1 LTSGDLGPE
10 ADDAAERRSEPA
22 ALLEMTG
29 IRKSFGG
36 VHALRGIDFSVR
48 PGEIHAL
55 LGENGAGKS
64 TLMNI
69 MCGALPDYHGQIRL
83 DGRLVRF
90 SSPHAAQ
97 KAGVATVFQE
107 LDLVPGLSVADNL
120 SLGRE
125 PRRRGLFLDGRRMR
139 RTAEEALARVGASIS
154 GRTMVSALRLGEQQ
168 VVAIAKAL
176 AAEARILI
184 LDEPTAALSAHEV
197 ELLFDLVRGLR
208 QRGVG
213 IVFISHR
220 LDEVGQIADRV
231 TVMRDGR
238 VVAVLPGS
246 STPERLVSLLT
257 GRPARD
263 MFPARDT
270 AGEQVCLRLTDFG
283 YQLRRPSA
291 GWREPAGVNLT
302 VRAGEIVGLVGLLGA
317 GRTELLQTVCGAAP
331 PGRRL
336 GKLEIN
342 GRPVRVRS
350 IISGQREGIGFVP
363 DDRRRDGLVP
373 TRSVAQNLVLA
384 SLSRL
389 STGGF
394 VRRRRQREAVRWAF
408 EAFGIK
414 AGTTTAP
421 ILSLSG
427 GNQQKVLIG
436 RALLRRPRLLLL
448 DEPTRGVD
456 VAAKADIYH
465 LVRSLAATGLAVL
478 VASSELPELAGW
490 CDRLVVLRDGRVVVD
505 VAPDTDPTL
514 VLASASGATRPDAI
528 PEEQP

>member
-1 LTSGDLGPE
+1 MTGGGLAPA
-10 ADDAAERRSEPA
+10 ADHPADPRGEPA
-22 ALLEMTG
+22 AVLEMTG
-29 IRKSFGG
+29 IRKNFGG
-36 VHALRGIDFSVR
+36 VQALRGIDFSVR

-69 MCGALPDYHGQIRL
+69 MCGALPDYHGQMRL
-83 DGRLVRF
+83 EGQVVRF
-90 SSPHAAQ
+90 ASPHAAQ

-125 PRRRGLFLDGRRMR
+125 PKRRGLFLDGQRMR
-139 RTAEEALARVGASIS
+139 RTAERALALVGASIPA
-154 GRTMVSALRLGEQQ
+154 RTRVSALRLGEQQ
-168 VVAIAKAL
+168 IVAIAKAL

-197 ELLFDLVRGLR
+197 ELLFGLMRGLR
-208 QRGVG
+208 RRGVG

-220 LDEVGQIADRV
+220 LDEVGQVADRV
-231 TVMRDGR
+231 TVMRDGS

-246 STPERLVSLLT
+246 STPEELVPLLT
-257 GRPARD
+257 GRPAQE
-263 MFPARDT
+263 MFPARETVRDR
-270 AGEQVCLRLTDFG
+270 VCLRMTDFG
-283 YQLRRPSA
+283 YRLRRPSA
-291 GWREPAGVNLT
+291 GWREPTGVSLD
-302 VRAGEIVGLVGLLGA
+302 VREGEIVGLVGLLGS
-317 GRTELLQTVCGAAP
+317 GRTELLQAVSGGAP
-331 PGRRL
+331 PGRRF
-336 GKLEIN
+336 GTLEID
-342 GRPVRVRS
+342 GRPVRLRS
-350 IISGQREGIGFVP
+350 IISGQRQGIGFVP

-373 TRSVAQNLVLA
+373 TRNVAQNLALA
-384 SLSRL
+384 SLSSL

-394 VRRRRQREAVRWAF
+394 VRRGRQRDAVRWAF

-414 AGTTTAP
+414 ADTPTAP

-436 RALLRRPRLLLL
+436 RALLRKPRLLLL

-465 LVRSLAATGLAVL
+465 LVRSLAADGLAVL

-490 CDRLVVLRDGRVVVD
+490 CDRLVILREGRVVVD
-505 VAPDTDPTL
+505 VAPDTDPAL
-514 VLASASGATRPDAI
+514 VLASAGGATGQDPS
-528 PEEQP
+528 PEERP

>member
-1 LTSGDLGPE
+1 MTGGGLAPATDRPADGRGDPG
-10 ADDAAERRSEPA
+10 AV
-22 ALLEMTG
+22 LEMTG
-29 IRKSFGG
+29 IRKNFGG
-36 VHALRGIDFSVR
+36 VQALRGIDFSVR
-48 PGEIHAL
+48 PGEVHAL

-69 MCGALPDYHGQIRL
+69 MCGALPDYHGQMRL
-83 DGRLVRF
+83 EGRIVRF

-125 PRRRGLFLDGRRMR
+125 PKRHALFIDGQRMR
-139 RTAEEALARVGASIS
+139 RTAERALALVGANIPA
-154 GRTMVSALRLGEQQ
+154 RTRVSALRLGEQQ
-168 VVAIAKAL
+168 IVAIAKAL

-197 ELLFDLVRGLR
+197 ELLFGLVRGLR
-208 QRGVG
+208 RRGVG

-220 LDEVGQIADRV
+220 LDEVGQVADRV

-238 VVAVLPGS
+238 VVAVRPGS
-246 STPERLVSLLT
+246 TTPEELVPLLT
-257 GRPARD
+257 GRSAAD
-263 MFPARDT
+263 MFPARATVRDR
-270 AGEQVCLRLTDFG
+270 VCLRMTDFG
-283 YQLRRPSA
+283 YRLRRPSA
-291 GWREPAGVNLT
+291 GWREPTSVSLD
-302 VRAGEIVGLVGLLGA
+302 VREGEIVGLVGLLGS
-317 GRTELLQTVCGAAP
+317 GRTELLQAVSGGAP
-331 PGRRL
+331 PGRRS
-336 GKLEIN
+336 GTLEID
-342 GRPVRVRS
+342 GRPVRLHS
-350 IISGQREGIGFVP
+350 IISGQRQGIGFVP

-373 TRSVAQNLVLA
+373 TRNVAQNLALA
-384 SLSRL
+384 SLGSL

-394 VRRRRQREAVRWAF
+394 VRRARQREAVRWAF
-408 EAFGIK
+408 KAFGIK
-414 AGTTTAP
+414 ADTPTAP

-436 RALLRRPRLLLL
+436 RALLRKPRLLLL

-465 LVRSLAATGLAVL
+465 LVRSLAAEGLAVL

-490 CDRLVVLRDGRVVVD
+490 CDRLVILREGRVVVD
-505 VAPDTDPTL
+505 VAPDTDPAL
-514 VLASASGATRPDAI
+514 VLASAGGATGQDTSTEERP
-528 PEEQP
+528 

>member
-1 LTSGDLGPE
+1 MTGGGL
-10 ADDAAERRSEPA
+10 AAETDRPAGRGGPA
-22 ALLEMTG
+22 AVLEMTG
-29 IRKSFGG
+29 IRKNFGG
-36 VHALRGIDFSVR
+36 VQALRGIDFSVR

-69 MCGALPDYHGQIRL
+69 MCGALSDYHGQMRL
-83 DGRLVRF
+83 EGRLVRF
-90 SSPHAAQ
+90 ASPHAAQ

-125 PRRRGLFLDGRRMR
+125 PTRHGLFVDGQRMR
-139 RTAEEALARVGASIS
+139 LSAQRALGVVGAHIS
-154 GRTMVSALRLGEQQ
+154 VRSKVSALRLGEQQ
-168 VVAIAKAL
+168 IVAIAKAL

-184 LDEPTAALSAHEV
+184 LDEPTAALSAKEV
-197 ELLFDLVRGLR
+197 ELLFRLIRGLR

-220 LDEVGQIADRV
+220 LDEVGQVADRV
-231 TVMRDGR
+231 TVMRDGK
-238 VVAVLPGS
+238 VVAVVPGTT
-246 STPERLVSLLT
+246 TPEDLVPLLT
-257 GRPARD
+257 GRPAQE
-263 MFPARDT
+263 MFPARTTVRDR
-270 AGEQVCLRLTDFG
+270 VCLRLTDFG
-283 YQLRRPSA
+283 YRLRRPSA
-291 GWREPAGVNLT
+291 GWREPVGVSLD
-302 VRAGEIVGLVGLLGA
+302 VREGEIVGLVGLLGS
-317 GRTELLQTVCGAAP
+317 GRTELLQSVCGAAP

-336 GKLEIN
+336 GRLEID
-342 GRPVRVRS
+342 GRPVRLRS
-350 IISGQREGIGFVP
+350 VISGQREGIGFVP

-373 TRSVAQNLVLA
+373 TRNVAENLALA

-394 VRRRRQREAVRWAF
+394 VRRGRQREAVRWAF
-408 EAFGIK
+408 GAFGIK
-414 AGTTTAP
+414 ANTPTAP

-465 LVRSLAATGLAVL
+465 LVRSLAADGLAVL

-490 CDRLVVLRDGRVVVD
+490 CDRLVILRDGHIVVD
-505 VAPDTDPTL
+505 VAPDTDPAL
-514 VLASASGATRPDAI
+514 VLASAGGAAGPDTS
-528 PEEQP
+528 PEERP

>member
-1 LTSGDLGPE
+1 MSGAGPAPA
-10 ADDAAERRSEPA
+10 ADHPADRRGEPA
-22 ALLEMTG
+22 AVLEMTG
-29 IRKSFGG
+29 IRKKFGG
-36 VHALRGIDFSVR
+36 VQALRGVDFAVH

-69 MCGALPDYHGQIRL
+69 MCGALPDYHGQMRL
-83 DGRLVRF
+83 EGRLVRF

-125 PRRRGLFLDGRRMR
+125 PKRRVVFLDGPRMR
-139 RTAEEALARVGASIS
+139 QTAERALALVGAAIPT
-154 GRTMVSALRLGEQQ
+154 RTKVSALRLGEQQ
-168 VVAIAKAL
+168 MVAIAKAL

-197 ELLFDLVRGLR
+197 ELLFGLMRGLR
-208 QRGVG
+208 RRGVG

-220 LDEVGQIADRV
+220 LDEVGQVADRV

-238 VVAVLPGS
+238 VVAVRPGS
-246 STPERLVSLLT
+246 TTPEELVPLLT
-257 GRPARD
+257 GRPAQE
-263 MFPARDT
+263 MFPARTT
-270 AGEQVCLRLTDFG
+270 AKDRVCLRMTDFG
-283 YQLRRPSA
+283 YRLRRPSA
-291 GWREPAGVNLT
+291 GWREPSGVNLE
-302 VRAGEIVGLVGLLGA
+302 VREGEIVGLVGLLGS
-317 GRTELLQTVCGAAP
+317 GRTELLQAACGAAP
-331 PGRRL
+331 AGRRL
-336 GKLEIN
+336 GSMVVD
-342 GRPVRVRS
+342 GRRTRLRS
-350 IISGQREGIGFVP
+350 IISAQRQGIGFVP

-373 TRSVAQNLVLA
+373 TLNVAQNLVLA

-389 STGGF
+389 STAGF
-394 VRRRRQREAVRWAF
+394 VRRGRQREAVRWAVK
-408 EAFGIK
+408 AFGIK
-414 AGTTTAP
+414 ANTPTAP

-456 VAAKADIYH
+456 VAAKAEIYH
-465 LVRSLAATGLAVL
+465 LVRSLAADGLAVL

-490 CDRLVVLRDGRVVVD
+490 CDRLVILRDGRVVVD
-505 VAPDTDPTL
+505 VAPDTDPAL
-514 VLASASGATRPDAI
+514 VLASAGGARQDISAEERP
-528 PEEQP
+528 

>member
-1 LTSGDLGPE
+1 MTGGGLAAE
-10 ADDAAERRSEPA
+10 ADHPADPGGEPA
-22 ALLEMTG
+22 AVLEMTG
-29 IRKSFGG
+29 IRKNFGG
-36 VHALRGIDFSVR
+36 VQALRGIDFSVR

-69 MCGALPDYHGQIRL
+69 MCGALSDYHGQMRL
-83 DGRLVRF
+83 EGRFVRF

-125 PRRRGLFLDGRRMR
+125 PKRHALFMDGPRMR
-139 RTAEEALARVGASIS
+139 RSAERALALVGASIPA
-154 GRTMVSALRLGEQQ
+154 RTKVSALRLGEQQ
-168 VVAIAKAL
+168 IVAIAKAL

-197 ELLFDLVRGLR
+197 ELLFGLMR
-208 QRGVG
+208 ELRRRGVG

-220 LDEVGQIADRV
+220 LDEVGQVADRV

-238 VVAVLPGS
+238 VVAVVSGS
-246 STPERLVSLLT
+246 TTPEELVPLLT
-257 GRPARD
+257 GRSAED
-263 MFPARDT
+263 MFPARATVRDR
-270 AGEQVCLRLTDFG
+270 VCLRMTDFG
-283 YQLRRPSA
+283 YRLRRPSA
-291 GWREPAGVNLT
+291 GWREPDGVSLD
-302 VRAGEIVGLVGLLGA
+302 VREGEIVGLVGLLGS
-317 GRTELLQTVCGAAP
+317 GRTELLQAVCGAAP
-331 PGRRL
+331 PGRRS
-336 GKLEIN
+336 GTLEID
-342 GRPVRVRS
+342 GHPVRLRS
-350 IISGQREGIGFVP
+350 IISGQRQGIGFVP
-363 DDRRRDGLVP
+363 DDRRHDGLVP
-373 TRSVAQNLVLA
+373 TLNVAQNLALS
-384 SLSRL
+384 SLGRL
-389 STGGF
+389 STAGF
-394 VRRRRQREAVRWAF
+394 VRRGRQRASVRWAF

-414 AGTTTAP
+414 ASTPTAP

-465 LVRSLAATGLAVL
+465 LVRSLAANGLAVL

-490 CDRLVVLRDGRVVVD
+490 CDRLVILREGRVVVD
-505 VAPDTDPTL
+505 VAPDTDPSL
-514 VLASASGATRPDAI
+514 VLASAGGAAGQNPS
-528 PEEQP
+528 PEERP

>member
-1 LTSGDLGPE
+1 MTSGDLGTE
-10 ADDAAERRSEPA
+10 ADDAAGRRSEPA

-29 IRKSFGG
+29 IRKNFGG
-36 VHALRGIDFSVR
+36 VQALRGIDFSVR

-69 MCGALPDYHGQIRL
+69 MCGAISDYHGKMRL
-83 DGRLVRF
+83 EGRFVRF

-125 PRRRGLFLDGRRMR
+125 PRRNALFLDGRRMR
-139 RTAEEALARVGASIS
+139 RSAEQALGRVGTGIS
-154 GRTMVSALRLGEQQ
+154 ARTKVSALRLGEQQ
-168 VVAIAKAL
+168 IVAIAKAL

-184 LDEPTAALSAHEV
+184 LDEPTAALTAHEV
-197 ELLFDLVRGLR
+197 ELLFDLMRGLR
-208 QRGVG
+208 RRGVG

-220 LDEVGQIADRV
+220 LDEVGKVADRV

-238 VVAVLPGS
+238 VVSVRSGS
-246 STPERLVSLLT
+246 TTPEDLVPLLT
-257 GRPARD
+257 GRPAQE
-263 MFPARDT
+263 MFPARET
-270 AGEQVCLRLTDFG
+270 VRERVCLRLTDFG
-283 YQLRRPSA
+283 YRLRRPSA
-291 GWREPAGVNLT
+291 GWREPAGVSLS
-302 VRAGEIVGLVGLLGA
+302 VREGEIVGLVGLLGS
-317 GRTELLQTVCGAAP
+317 GRTELLQAVCGAAP

-336 GKLEIN
+336 GTLEID
-342 GRPVRVRS
+342 GRPVRLGS
-350 IISGQREGIGFVP
+350 IISGQRQGIGFVP

-373 TRSVAQNLVLA
+373 TLSVAQNLVLA
-384 SLSRL
+384 SLGRL
-389 STGGF
+389 DAGGF
-394 VRRRRQREAVRWAF
+394 VRRGRQREAVRWAF

-414 AGTTTAP
+414 ADTPTAP

-436 RALLRRPRLLLL
+436 RALLRGPRLLLL

-456 VAAKADIYH
+456 VAAKSDIYR
-465 LVRSLAATGLAVL
+465 LVRSLAADGLAVL

-490 CDRLVVLRDGRVVVD
+490 CDRLVILRDGRVVVD
-505 VAPDTDPTL
+505 VAPDTDPAV
-514 VLASASGATRPDAI
+514 VLASAGGDTLPEVRP
-528 PEEQP
+528 

>member
-1 LTSGDLGPE
+1 MTGGGLAPE
-10 ADDAAERRSEPA
+10 TDHPADRRPV
-22 ALLEMTG
+22 LEMTG

-69 MCGALPDYHGQIRL
+69 MCGALSDYHGQMRL
-83 DGRLVRF
+83 EGQVVRF

-107 LDLVPGLSVADNL
+107 LDLVPGLPVADNL

-125 PRRRGLFLDGRRMR
+125 PTRRLLFLDGRRMR
-139 RTAEEALARVGASIS
+139 RTAERALAVVGASIAA
-154 GRTMVSALRLGEQQ
+154 RTTVSALRLGEQQ
-168 VVAIAKAL
+168 IVAIAKAL
-176 AAEARILI
+176 TADARILI

-197 ELLFDLVRGLR
+197 ELLFDLMRGLR
-208 QRGVG
+208 ESGVG

-220 LDEVGQIADRV
+220 LDEVAKVADRV

-246 STPERLVSLLT
+246 TTPEELVPLLT

-263 MFPARDT
+263 MFPARTTVRDR
-270 AGEQVCLRLTDFG
+270 VCLRTNDFG
-283 YQLRRPSA
+283 YRLRRPSA
-291 GWREPAGVNLT
+291 SWREPTGVSLT
-302 VRAGEIVGLVGLLGA
+302 VREGEIVGLVGLLGS
-317 GRTELLQTVCGAAP
+317 GRTELLQAICGAAP
-331 PGRRL
+331 PGRTL
-336 GKLEIN
+336 GTVEIN
-342 GRPVRVRS
+342 GRTVRLNS
-350 IISGQREGIGFVP
+350 IISGQRQGIGFVP

-373 TRSVAQNLVLA
+373 TRDVAQNLALS

-389 STGGF
+389 STAGF
-394 VRRRRQREAVRWAF
+394 VRRGRQREAVRWAF

-414 AGTTTAP
+414 ASTPAAP

-436 RALLRRPRLLLL
+436 RALLREPHLLLL

-456 VAAKADIYH
+456 VAAKADIYR
-465 LVRSLAATGLAVL
+465 LVRSLAAQGLAVL

-505 VAPDTDPTL
+505 VAPDTDPAL
-514 VLASASGATRPDAI
+514 VLASAGGATPPDTSPQERP
-528 PEEQP
+528 

>member
-1 LTSGDLGPE
+1 MTGGGLAPATDHP
-10 ADDAAERRSEPA
+10 ADRRGEPA
-22 ALLEMTG
+22 AVLEMTG

-69 MCGALPDYHGQIRL
+69 MCGALSDYHGQMRL
-83 DGRLVRF
+83 EGRLVRF

-107 LDLVPGLSVADNL
+107 LDLVPGLPVADNL

-125 PRRRGLFLDGRRMR
+125 PKRHLLFLDGQRMR
-139 RTAEEALARVGASIS
+139 RSAEGALALVGASIS
-154 GRTMVSALRLGEQQ
+154 TRTTVSALRLGEQQ
-168 VVAIAKAL
+168 IVAIAKAL

-197 ELLFDLVRGLR
+197 ELLFDLMRGLR
-208 QRGVG
+208 RRGVG

-220 LDEVGQIADRV
+220 LDEVGKVADRV

-238 VVAVLPGS
+238 VVAVVPGS
-246 STPERLVSLLT
+246 TTPQELVPLLT
-257 GRPARD
+257 GRLAED
-263 MFPARDT
+263 MFPARGTVRDR
-270 AGEQVCLRLTDFG
+270 VCLRMTDFG
-283 YQLRRPSA
+283 YRLRRPSA
-291 GWREPAGVNLT
+291 SWREPTGVSLT
-302 VRAGEIVGLVGLLGA
+302 VREGEIVGLVGLLGS
-317 GRTELLQTVCGAAP
+317 GRTELLQAICGAAP
-331 PGRRL
+331 PGRSL

-342 GRPVRVRS
+342 GRPVRLRS
-350 IISGQREGIGFVP
+350 IISGQQQGIGFVP

-373 TRSVAQNLVLA
+373 TRNVAQNLALA
-384 SLSRL
+384 SLGRL
-389 STGGF
+389 STAGF
-394 VRRRRQREAVRWAF
+394 VRRGRQGEAVRWAF
-408 EAFGIK
+408 DAFGIK
-414 AGTTTAP
+414 ASTTTAP

-436 RALLRRPRLLLL
+436 RALLRRPRVLLL

-465 LVRSLAATGLAVL
+465 LVRSLAADGLAVL

-490 CDRLVVLRDGRVVVD
+490 CDRLVVLRDGRIVDD
-505 VAPDTDPTL
+505 VAPDTDPTR
-514 VLASASGATRPDAI
+514 VLAAASGATHHDTAPEDRP
-528 PEEQP
+528 